1 VDRDEHALR
10 LPRDFIKRGIREIAD
25 DLCTRQL
32 GYRTELDVANVERRE
47 VSQYR
52 YTSLDGAISRSAE
65 KCVED
70 GERKFLRVSVPDPSA
85 AGHMEGARLRDL
97 HILQRLIALQRMAL
111 AEPAG
116 PNEWQVRGDFEA
128 VLRSMQKIG
137 DRQKTLAAHG
147 VQMSD
152 PRLRIESSDGS
163 DWKVLEGRV
172 LVHGEEEDGSDA
184 GRSYLMLEGTDA
196 RIHHVSY
203 TREVEEARN
212 RGKLRTNSFVRLR
225 RYLVRGTL
233 SIEAEDMGDA
243 EAVLRN
249 KRYLR
254 ETARQL
260 VKRGI
265 VPEEDGWGGWLGRYQ
280 AALRQTALE
289 LEQSGKVEI
298 ARVRDHD
305 AARGR

>member
-1 VDRDEHALR
+1 
-10 LPRDFIKRGIREIAD
+10 
-25 DLCTRQL
+25 
-32 GYRTELDVANVERRE
+32 
-47 VSQYR
+47 
-52 YTSLDGAISRSAE
+52 
-65 KCVED
+65 
-70 GERKFLRVSVPDPSA
+70 
-85 AGHMEGARLRDL
+85 MEGARLRDL